1 MPSRP
6 DLLRMLMPF
15 IAAIFGFLGG
25 IVAGGLAEALIV
37 PLALLATGHTHP
49 LLVLDESFRSRPL
62 GALAFVM
69 IAGYF
74 TTAFLGA
81 MAAYKTARRR
91 SPDWSPPVPASVA
104 PLAKSMRDLWRKT
117 DRRTKTLLLALPIL
131 CLALQT
137 IAVRERQAALAHST
151 SQATPGKSA
160 QLRDHGQV
168 RYATAGEKRMILR
181 WEAASFLVTF
191 GTLAYVF
198 HVFRLK
204 DLVLKTIGT
213 RFGSRKDQSNET
225 GPKQSERDKTANGR
239 E

>member
-1 MPSRP
+1 MPSRQ

-15 IAAIFGFLGG
+15 IAAICGFLGG

-37 PLALLATGHTHP
+37 PLALLATGHAHP

-69 IAGYF
+69 IAGYL

-81 MAAYKTARRR
+81 MAAYRTARRL
-91 SPDWSPPVPASVA
+91 SPDWSPPIPASVA
-104 PLAKSMRDLWRKT
+104 PLADRMRNLWRKT
-117 DRRTKTLLLALPIL
+117 DRKTKTLLLALPIL
-131 CLALQT
+131 CLALET

-151 SQATPGKSA
+151 SQATRGKTA
-160 QLRDHGQV
+160 QLRDHGEI
-168 RYATAGEKRMILR
+168 RYAASGEKRMILR
-181 WEAASFLVTF
+181 WEVASFLVTF

-204 DLVLKTIGT
+204 DLVLKTM
-213 RFGSRKDQSNET
+213 GSRRKDSSET
-225 GPKQSERDKTANGR
+225 GPTHAAREKPRMDTNER
-239 E
+239 

>member
-37 PLALLATGHTHP
+37 PLALLATGHAHP
-49 LLVLDESFRSRPL
+49 LLVLDESFQSRPL
-62 GALAFVM
+62 GGLAFVM
-69 IAGYF
+69 IAGYL

-81 MAAYKTARRR
+81 MAAYRTARRL
-91 SPDWSPPVPASVA
+91 SPDWSPPIPASVA
-104 PLAKSMRDLWRKT
+104 PLADRMRNLWRKT
-117 DRRTKTLLLALPIL
+117 DRKTKTLLLALPIL

-137 IAVRERQAALAHST
+137 IAMRERQAALAHST
-151 SQATPGKSA
+151 SQATRGKTA
-160 QLRDHGQV
+160 QLRDHGEI
-168 RYATAGEKRMILR
+168 RYAASGEKRMILR
-181 WEAASFLVTF
+181 WEVASFLVTF

-204 DLVLKTIGT
+204 DLVLKTIGA
-213 RFGSRKDQSNET
+213 RLGRRKDSSET
-225 GPKQSERDKTANGR
+225 SRTQE
-239 E
+239 

>member
-15 IAAIFGFLGG
+15 IAAICGFLGG

-37 PLALLATGHTHP
+37 PLALLATGHAHP

-69 IAGYF
+69 IAGYL

-81 MAAYKTARRR
+81 MAAYRTARRL

-104 PLAKSMRDLWRKT
+104 PLADRMRNLWRKT
-117 DRRTKTLLLALPIL
+117 DRKTKTLLLALPIL
-131 CLALQT
+131 CLALET

-151 SQATPGKSA
+151 SQATRGKTA
-160 QLRDHGQV
+160 QLRDHGEI
-168 RYATAGEKRMILR
+168 RYASSGEKRMILR
-181 WEAASFLVTF
+181 WEVASFLVTF

-204 DLVLKTIGT
+204 DLVLKTM
-213 RFGSRKDQSNET
+213 GSRRKDSSET
-225 GPKQSERDKTANGR
+225 GPTQATRDKPRMDTNER
-239 E
+239 